1 VNVPWETDV
10 KMDLIDFGDR
20 LRDVDQ
26 AAAEMLAVSIKERG
40 LLNRIKLRK
49 REDGCLLYTSDFN
62 DFDGGERGFLG
73 GLDDD
78 AAAGGECRGKFGAG
92 HADGDVPGGD
102 EAGHAPVSYTHLD
115 VYKRQWWSQ
124 ALVLPR

>member
-1 VNVPWETDV
+1 MNVPWETDV

-49 REDGCLLYTSDFN
+49 REDGTFKEMCIRDS
-62 DFDGGERGFLG
+62 GGSGRSW
-73 GLDDD
+73 
-78 AAAGGECRGKFGAG
+78 R
-92 HADGDVPGGD
+92 
-102 EAGHAPVSYTHLD
+102 
-115 VYKRQWWSQ
+115 R
-124 ALVLPR
+124 